1 MKILF
6 ITTAFNG
13 LAQRAWI
20 ELDRLDCQVR
30 VQIAT
35 DDEAMIKAVED
46 YRPEL
51 IICPFLKKKLPET
64 IWKNHTCLIIHPGIV
79 GDRGGA
85 SLDWAVL
92 DRCEEWGVTIL
103 QAVEKMDAGPVW
115 ATRFFLMREINKAKL
130 YRHEVTQAAMA
141 ALLEAVERFRSG
153 SFAPL
158 LPEDFPSKKR
168 DGYRR
173 LTTQSDFAFS
183 WNDDTSDILRKM
195 RAADSDPGVLRT
207 FFGRD
212 YYCYGAWEEGRLN
225 GSPGQILAR
234 RDDALCVA
242 TGDGAVWIT
251 HLKPAIEGAI
261 KLPACMALG
270 EQALSIPEVLL
281 SPFDHSE
288 FTTFRE
294 IRYEEANEVGYL
306 HFEFYNGA
314 MSASQCRRLQAA
326 FVECKKR
333 PVKVIVLLGGSDVW
347 SNGIHLNIIEA
358 AENPAD
364 QSWDNINAIDDLI
377 REIIACTTHYVISA
391 MQGNAGA
398 GGVALALAADKVLAR
413 NGVVLNPHT
422 RNMGLYGSEYW
433 TYSLPYRIGQEKADQ
448 ATEQCLPWGTA
459 ISKELGLIDDCFGD
473 TAAEFVAGVRLLAED
488 IAGLP
493 YYDKLIGA
501 KQFERR
507 KKESYKPLATY
518 REAELAEMRRNF
530 YENNWGYEYKR
541 YCFVHKLHDEFQQA
555 QIEQKDLYSERRKIF
570 RRRKWESYYYD

>member
-13 LAQRAWI
+13 MAQRAWI
-20 ELDRLDCQVR
+20 ELDRLDCQVK

-35 DDEAMIKAVED
+35 NDEAMIQAVED

-51 IICPFLKKKLPET
+51 IICPFLKKKLPEA

-92 DRCEEWGVTIL
+92 DRREEWGVTIL

-115 ATRFFLMREINKAKL
+115 ATRLFPVREVSKAAL

-141 ALLEAVERFRSG
+141 ALLEAVEKFREG
-153 SFAPL
+153 SFVPL
-158 LPEDFPSKKR
+158 LPEDFPVEKK
-168 DGYRR
+168 GVYRR
-173 LTTQSDFAFS
+173 LTAQSDFAFL
-183 WNDDTSDILRKM
+183 WHDATADILRKL
-195 RAADSDPGVLRT
+195 RAADSDPGVLQS
-207 FFGRD
+207 FDGRD
-212 YYCYGAWEEGRLN
+212 YYCYGAWEEGRLR
-225 GSPGQILAR
+225 GAPGQLLAR
-234 RDDALCVA
+234 RDAAVCVA

-261 KLPACMALG
+261 KLPACIAMG
-270 EQALSIPEVLL
+270 EYAADIPEVPL
-281 SPFDHSE
+281 SPFE
-288 FTTFRE
+288 QYGAATYRE
-294 IRYEEANEVGYL
+294 IWYEEANEVGYL

-314 MSASQCRRLQAA
+314 MSTAQCRRLQAA
-326 FVECKKR
+326 FVECKQR

-347 SNGIHLNIIEA
+347 SNGIHLNVIEA

-364 QSWDNINAIDDLI
+364 ESWDNINAIDDLI
-377 REIIACTTHYVISA
+377 REIICCTSHYVIAA

-413 NGVVLNPHT
+413 NGIVLNPHT
-422 RNMGLYGSEYW
+422 RNMGLFGSEYW
-433 TYSLPYRIGQEKADQ
+433 TYSLPYRIGQEKAGQ

-459 ISKELGLIDDCFGD
+459 IAKELGLIDDCFGD
-473 TAAEFVAGVRLLAED
+473 TAADFVARVRLLAED
-488 IAGLP
+488 IAGLH
-493 YYDKLIGA
+493 YFDKLIGA
-501 KQFERR
+501 KKFERR
-507 KKESYKPLATY
+507 KKESYKALESY

-530 YENNWGYEYKR
+530 YEDNWGYEYKR